1 MISRSRNRITLVAV
15 FVLALAAG
23 MVIATLG
30 LPDRIA
36 SAVTADR
43 EGEAAQVRQL
53 TAERDALA
61 AAQRAADDF
70 ATGIAPG
77 VVRGT
82 LTDVPVTLVSAGGD
96 PADTAAVAELV
107 TAAGGTVSGQ
117 VRLTDAVADPARAEQ
132 LRALAARL
140 LPAGAQLPASS
151 DAGTLA
157 GGLLGAALLTPAT
170 GQPPDPGQ
178 AEAVVAG
185 LAAAGFAEQP
195 TTPPAPGRLAVV
207 VTGDAAQ
214 GVDAAESATATAR
227 LAAEL
232 DRRAGGAVLAGW
244 TGSAGPQGAVGVAR
258 GDDAVA
264 RELSTVDGVQSG
276 AGRVATVLALAEQN
290 AGGAGR
296 YGSGPGAS
304 GPVPAAVASPDA
316 APANAPV
323 G

>member
-36 SAVTADR
+36 TAVTADR
-43 EGEAAQVRQL
+43 DGEAAQVRQL

-61 AAQRAADDF
+61 AQQRAADDF
-70 ATGIAPG
+70 AARVAPG
-77 VVRGT
+77 VVRDS
-82 LTDVPVTLVSAGGD
+82 LTDVPVTLVSVGGD
-96 PADTAAVAELV
+96 QADTAAVAELV
-107 TAAGGTVSGQ
+107 TAAGGTVSGRM
-117 VRLTDAVADPARAEQ
+117 RLTEAVADPARAEQ
-132 LRALAARL
+132 LRELAARL

-157 GGLLGAALLTPAT
+157 GGLLGAALLDPGTGPA
-170 GQPPDPGQ
+170 PDPGQ

-195 TTPPAPGRLAVV
+195 ATPPTPGRLAVV
-207 VTGDAAQ
+207 VTGGAAQ
-214 GVDAAESATATAR
+214 GVDATESATTTAR

-232 DRRAGGAVLAGW
+232 DRRAGGAVLAGR
-244 TGSAGPQGAVGVAR
+244 TGSAGPQGAIGVAR
-258 GDDAVA
+258 GDDAVI
-264 RELSTVDGVQSG
+264 RDLSTVDGVQSG
-276 AGRVATVLALAEQN
+276 AGRVATVLALGEQN
-290 AGGAGR
+290 AGRAGQ
-296 YGSGPGAS
+296 YGSGDGAS
-304 GPVPAAVASPDA
+304 GPVPAAVAGPGT
-316 APANAPV
+316 APANPPV

>member
-1 MISRSRNRITLVAV
+1 MISRSRHRIALAAV

-23 MVIATLG
+23 VVVATLG

-36 SAVTADR
+36 TVLTADR
-43 EGEAAQVRQL
+43 DGQAARIERL

-61 AAQRAADDF
+61 GQQRAADAF
-70 ATGIAPG
+70 AARVAPE
-77 VVRGT
+77 VVRGA
-82 LTDVPVTLVSAGGD
+82 LDGVPVTLVAVGGD

-117 VRLTDAVADPARAEQ
+117 VRLTDAVVDPARAEQ
-132 LRALAARL
+132 LRDLAARL
-140 LPAGAQLPASS
+140 LPPGAQLPASS

-157 GGLLGAALLTPAT
+157 GGLLGAALLSPAT
-170 GQPPDPGQ
+170 GPEPDPRQ

-195 TTPPAPGRLAVV
+195 AAPSAPGRLAVV
-207 VTGDAAQ
+207 VTGGAAQ
-214 GVDAAESATATAR
+214 GIDATESATTTAR

-232 DRRAGGAVLAGW
+232 DRRGGGAVLAGRS
-244 TGSAGPQGAVGVAR
+244 GSAGPRGAVGVAR

-264 RELSTVDGVQSG
+264 AGLSTVDDVQAG
-276 AGRVATVLALAEQN
+276 TGRVATVLALAEQA

-296 YGSGPGAS
+296 YGSGDGAS
-304 GPVPAAVASPDA
+304 APVPAAGAGPATA
-316 APANAPV
+316 AARAPV